1 MPAPSNPSARR
12 TMTLPQS
19 LPAKPV
25 PAMPPSPTTV
35 PHVPSRATAEVVVP
49 SSTPSEKQT
58 PPAPASASNGP
69 VQSSH
74 PAYVAAQAVTTPHC
88 FVKGVTKWVS
98 QPALTEQ
105 LSHFGTIKE
114 LDIVRGKA
122 CAFVE
127 FTTVEAARRAIT
139 ASLPV
144 AQGGGGGVRVE
155 ASGEVPTSVRITIE
169 VKRARGDRPISRPR
183 GGALQ
188 SETRDGGGGGSG
200 FRGGLGRGILGSG
213 MQQTP
218 SSPAPVAANGPVRTA
233 HPAYVAAQ
241 AVTTSHCFVK
251 GVTEPVSQS
260 ALTAQLA
267 NFGTIKEIDI
277 VRSKACA
284 FVEFTSVDAAKRAII
299 ASLPTTQGGR
309 GGIWVEANNGEV
321 ASVQI
326 TVEVKRERS
335 DRPVSRPRGGAPQ
348 GETRGGS
355 GGGFRGARGRGGR
368 GAVAG
373 GK

>member
-25 PAMPPSPTTV
+25 PAMPPPPTTV
-35 PHVPSRATAEVVVP
+35 PRIPSRATAEVAVP

-114 LDIVRGKA
+114 LDIVRTKA

-127 FTTVEAARRAIT
+127 FTTVEAARLAIT

-169 VKRARGDRPISRPR
+169 VKRARGDRPVSRPR
-183 GGALQ
+183 GGAFQ
-188 SETRDGGGGGSG
+188 SETRDGGVGGSG
-200 FRGGLGRGILGSG
+200 FRGGLGRGLLGSG
-213 MQQTP
+213 TRQTP
-218 SSPAPVAANGPVRTA
+218 SAPAPAANGPVRTT

-267 NFGTIKEIDI
+267 SFGTIKEIDI

-284 FVEFTSVDAAKRAII
+284 FVEFTSVDAAKRAIV
-299 ASLPTTQGGR
+299 ASLPAAQGGG
-309 GGIWVEANNGEV
+309 GGIWVEASGGV
-321 ASVQI
+321 PSVQI
-326 TVEVKRERS
+326 AVEVKRERS
-335 DRPVSRPRGGAPQ
+335 DRPVNRPRGGAPQ
-348 GETRGGS
+348 DETRGGS

>member
-1 MPAPSNPSARR
+1 M
-12 TMTLPQS
+12 
-19 LPAKPV
+19 
-25 PAMPPSPTTV
+25 
-35 PHVPSRATAEVVVP
+35 
-49 SSTPSEKQT
+49 
-58 PPAPASASNGP
+58 
-69 VQSSH
+69 
-74 PAYVAAQAVTTPHC
+74 
-88 FVKGVTKWVS
+88 
-98 QPALTEQ
+98 
-105 LSHFGTIKE
+105 
-114 LDIVRGKA
+114 DIVRGKA

-127 FTTVEAARRAIT
+127 FTTVEAARQAIT

-155 ASGEVPTSVRITIE
+155 ASGEVPSVRITIE
-169 VKRARGDRPISRPR
+169 AKKERGERPVR

-188 SETRDGGGGGSG
+188 SETRDGRGGGSG

-213 MQQTP
+213 TQQTP
-218 SSPAPVAANGPVRTA
+218 PSPAPAANRPVRTA

-284 FVEFTSVDAAKRAII
+284 FVEFISVDAAKRAII
-299 ASLPTTQGGR
+299 ASLPTTQGGG
-309 GGIWVEANNGEV
+309 GGIWVEANSGEV

-335 DRPVSRPRGGAPQ
+335 DRPVNRPRGGAPQ
-348 GETRGGS
+348 GETRGGG